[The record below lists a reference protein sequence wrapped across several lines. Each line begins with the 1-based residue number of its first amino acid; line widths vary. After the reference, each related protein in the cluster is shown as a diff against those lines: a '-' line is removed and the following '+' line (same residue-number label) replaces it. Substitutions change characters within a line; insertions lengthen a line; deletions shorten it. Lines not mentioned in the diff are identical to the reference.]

1 MKFISVFIAVV
12 IMTSPVYAQPIGD
25 INGGP
30 INVPAPGVIDGVY
43 LQQHIPTKRLIPYEY
58 VREADVIW
66 SKRVWQFIDLR
77 EKINLP
83 LYFPKDDFVGGDWVK
98 NATRWSLWTVI
109 RHNVLLGN
117 IRLFAPFDPE
127 TKGKGIWDGDQ
138 LKYPV
143 DSKTGLNYYDDPAYR
158 EELFYYFGDLIY
170 EADPAPITDVDGN
183 PIIDTLSDGTTAF
196 RYAPPDTI
204 WYKTDDVVQYRIK
217 EDWFFD
223 KERSVLDVRII
234 AIAPVLQEII
244 RSGQVESYGRT
255 RELFWLYFPQCRFVL
270 NNYFVYNEQ
279 NDAQWMSY
287 DDLFW
292 KRRFSSTIYKESNTF
307 DRNIESYRMGVDA
320 LMEAE
325 KIKEEIRIIEHDVWS
340 F

>member
-1 MKFISVFIAVV
+1 MKRLV
-12 IMTSPVYAQPIGD
+12 IVSSALVAAFFSQAQPEG

-30 INVPAPGVIDGVY
+30 INVPVDGIVDGVFI
-43 LQQHIPTKRLIPYEY
+43 QQHIPTKRLIPYEY

-66 SKRVWQFIDLR
+66 SKRVWEYIDLR

-83 LYFPKDDFVGGDWVK
+83 LYFPLDDYDAQNNWVK
-98 NATRWSLWTVI
+98 NSSRWSLWTVLKHHI
-109 RHNVLLGN
+109 WAGD
-117 IRLFAPFDPE
+117 IRLFSPYNMDDY
-127 TKGKGIWDGDQ
+127 TIRDGDQ

-143 DSKTGLNYYDDPAYR
+143 DPTQPGLNFYTDPVYR
-158 EELFYYFGDLIY
+158 KDLFEYFGTLGPPQTQAIPNYFGEDST
-170 EADPAPITDVDGN
+170 ITLN
-183 PIIDTLSDGTTAF
+183 DGTIEYVYPPRDTTWLETSDIVQF
-196 RYAPPDTI
+196 RL
-204 WYKTDDVVQYRIK
+204 K

-234 AIAPVLQEII
+234 AIAPVTYRKNEDGKIEQME
-244 RSGQVESYGRT
+244 EK
-255 RELFWLYFPQCRFVL
+255 FWLYFPQCRFVL
-270 NNYFVYNEQ
+270 NNYFVYNDQ
-279 NDAQWMSY
+279 NDAQWMSF

-307 DRNIESYRMGVDA
+307 DRNIESYRMGADA

-325 KIKEEIRIIEHDVWS
+325 KIKEEIRTIEHDVWS